1 MKVSNGTINIYLIIF
16 GMLTI
21 VNVIY
26 KKVFYPELKEV
37 DKEPDKNPKKKS

>member
-1 MKVSNGTINIYLIIF
+1 MELSTFILIIF
-16 GMLTI
+16 GMLTL

-37 DKEPDKNPKKKS
+37 DKEPDEIS